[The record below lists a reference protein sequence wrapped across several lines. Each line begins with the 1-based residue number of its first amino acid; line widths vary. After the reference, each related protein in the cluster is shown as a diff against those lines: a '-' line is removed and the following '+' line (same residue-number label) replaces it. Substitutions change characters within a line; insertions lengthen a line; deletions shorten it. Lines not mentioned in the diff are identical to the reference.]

1 MSSSIFVPLKLMF
14 TSTGYMITDPNDI
27 NYNWYASMGTFK
39 QNQQFKQHYNVF
51 PLQFAKNELSLRDRC
66 RQHNIEYTPPRP
78 DDSVAATK
86 ARRKVMNRAIKT
98 ALQRDRRAADPD
110 GRFLSNLQDV
120 IRRRKRRLNEDA
132 EQRQQRLDHGA
143 ESKRLQRE
151 HNLKVEC
158 DQKGVKYTPPP
169 QNNNESIEVKK
180 KRRKL
185 IRKQFKTTPTKEPQ
199 STTLF
204 TYSCP
209 HQDSTSPCDCIQP
222 PAKTTFA
229 VIPPPND
236 TDQVIMRKSITK
248 FASSSTSLAVYCNN
262 KNMGPLKETCYRNR
276 YKQPYIQHKFSLQL
290 DNTTHECLPEEVRF
304 TEIWINEAFAFN
316 FLDCA
321 YTHATING
329 DSAVIKHYMNPKHL
343 KSCWGWEENIMLEV
357 VCTGL
362 PSDIIEDAKNVVV
375 KWEDVKGWDG
385 EHLYDLM
392 SETTTIKVEFRCI
405 TFEEFAIRKG
415 YPTHSVAIDGI
426 DNNYMTNKY
435 GPNWRNTWEQI
446 ESEKKKKEEE
456 EKKRK
461 YWMCVN
467 GIYICHG
474 ENGRPGMGGPCRD
487 CQVRRFRMFGENP
500 SLYTKC
506 INGYEICHDG
516 IRQCPSCK
524 DANKPINPT
533 RYQCMWCNKYFHSIN
548 QHWSCKPCWDD
559 FQGPGVPY

>member
-14 TSTGYMITDPNDI
+14 TSTGNMITDPNNI
-27 NYNWYASMGTFK
+27 NYNWYASMGIFK
-39 QNQQFKQHYNVF
+39 QQQQFKQHHNVF
-51 PLQFAKNELSLRDRC
+51 PIHFAKNELSLRDRC
-66 RQHNIEYTPPRP
+66 RKHYIKYTPPRP

-98 ALQRDRRAADPD
+98 AVQRSRRAVMYDYERAELND
-110 GRFLSNLQDV
+110 QDV
-120 IRRRKRRLNEDA
+120 IRRRKRHFNEDA
-132 EQRQQRLDHGA
+132 KQRQQRLHHDA
-143 ESKRLQRE
+143 ESKRSQRE
-151 HNLKVEC
+151 HNLKVDC

-169 QNNNESIEVKK
+169 QNNNESTEAKK

-185 IRKQFKTTPTKEPQ
+185 IREQFKTTPTKESQ
-199 STTLF
+199 STTSF
-204 TYSCP
+204 TYTCY
-209 HQDSTSPCDCIQP
+209 HKDSISSCDCIQP

-229 VIPPPND
+229 VVD
-236 TDQVIMRKSITK
+236 GTAMKKSTTK

-262 KNMGPLKETCYRNR
+262 KHMGPLKETCYKNR
-276 YKQPYIQHKFSLQL
+276 YKQPYTQHKFSLCL
-290 DNTTHECLPEEVRF
+290 DNTRHECPPEEVRF

-316 FLDCA
+316 FLECMH
-321 YTHATING
+321 TNATING
-329 DSAVIKHYMNPKHL
+329 DSAVIKHYMNPKNL

-362 PSDIIEDAKNVVV
+362 PSDIIDDAKNLVV

-385 EHLYDLM
+385 EHLYNLM

-415 YPTHSVAIDGI
+415 YPTYSVAIDGI
-426 DNNYMTNKY
+426 DNNVMTNKY

-559 FQGPGVPY
+559 FQAPGVPY